1 LQTAAL
7 EGVKKQGLEGLAAM
21 LTRQQEILASIA
33 REKGELRPFLDQWEG
48 LPAAERS
55 RLRAGRP
62 GEILE
67 SLESVAQTI
76 QARHQDMFGG
86 DPASG
91 LPPAS
96 GAPGAG
102 ASAPGSGPQGGPGG
116 GNPPAAGNEADLSQR
131 INIYRGLQ

>member
-1 LQTAAL
+1 MQTAAL

-48 LPAAERS
+48 LPADDRS
-55 RLRAGRP
+55 KLRAGRP

-76 QARHQDMFGG
+76 QARHQEMFGG
-86 DPASG
+86 DAAPG
-91 LPPAS
+91 AS
-96 GAPGAG
+96 GAGTPAGSIPQSGAG
-102 ASAPGSGPQGGPGG
+102 A

>member
-21 LTRQQEILASIA
+21 LSRQQEILASIA
-33 REKGELRPFLDQWEG
+33 REKEELRPFLDQWEA

-55 RLRAGRP
+55 KLRAGRP

-86 DPASG
+86 DPAAG
-91 LPPAS
+91 LPAAS
-96 GAPGAG
+96 GPGT
-102 ASAPGSGPQGGPGG
+102 SAPGSTPQGGAGAQAGG
-116 GNPPAAGNEADLSQR
+116 SEADLSQR

>member
-21 LTRQQEILASIA
+21 LSRQQEILASIA

-86 DPASG
+86 DAAPG
-91 LPPAS
+91 IPPAS
-96 GAPGAG
+96 GADP
-102 ASAPGSGPQGGPGG
+102 SAPGSGPQGGPGG